1 MEHIGNYFIA
11 FVEAG
16 GLFAP
21 LLFISFHLLRP
32 LLFIPVIFICIT
44 GGVLFGAV
52 AGSLYSVIGITLSSI
67 LFYGMIRW
75 MPGTFKKLGTV
86 KEKMLG
92 KHTTVTTSQITILRL
107 IPFIHFHLLSL
118 CLIEMTAD
126 FKDYTKSTFISSI
139 PFVFIYTTI
148 GEWLSSL
155 SFIHVAL
162 FAIALLP
169 ILYLVRK
176 KEVIIKWHD
185 FFNGGTK
192 EKAHLSIDR

>member
-1 MEHIGNYFIA
+1 MELISNYFVA

-32 LLFIPVIFICIT
+32 MLFVPVIFICIT

-67 LFYGMIRW
+67 LFYGMIQW
-75 MPGTFKKLGTV
+75 MPNMFKKLNAV
-86 KEKMLG
+86 KEKFLG

-118 CLIEMTAD
+118 CLIEMTTG
-126 FKDYTKSTFISSI
+126 FKDYTKSSLISSL
-139 PFVFIYTTI
+139 PFVFIYTTV
-148 GEWLSSL
+148 GEWLSNL
-155 SFIHVAL
+155 SPLHVIL
-162 FAIALLP
+162 FVTALLP

-176 KEVIIKWHD
+176 KEIIIKWHD
-185 FFNGGTK
+185 FFNNKVK
-192 EKAHLSIDR
+192 EKAHLPADR

>member
-1 MEHIGNYFIA
+1 TM
-11 FVEAG
+11 
-16 GLFAP
+16 
-21 LLFISFHLLRP
+21 
-32 LLFIPVIFICIT
+32 
-44 GGVLFGAV
+44 
-52 AGSLYSVIGITLSSI
+52 SSI
-67 LFYGMIRW
+67 LFYGMMRW
-75 MPGTFKKLGTV
+75 MPGSFKKLGTV

-92 KHTTVTTSQITILRL
+92 KHTTVTTSQITRLRL
-107 IPFIHFHLLSL
+107 SPFIHVHLFYL
-118 CLIEMTAD
+118 CLIEMSAY
-126 FKDYTKSTFISSI
+126 FKNYTNTTFISSI
-139 PFVFIYTTI
+139 QFVLIYTTI

-185 FFNGGTK
+185 FFNSGTK

>member
-21 LLFISFHLLRP
+21 LLFISFHLLKQ
-32 LLFIPVIFICIT
+32 LLFIVVLFICIT
-44 GGVLFGAV
+44 CGVLFGGV
-52 AGSLYSVIGITLSSI
+52 AGSIYSVIGITLFSI

-75 MPGTFKKLGTV
+75 MPGTFKKRGTV

-118 CLIEMTAD
+118 CLIED
-126 FKDYTKSTFISSI
+126 RKS
-139 PFVFIYTTI
+139 V
-148 GEWLSSL
+148 
-155 SFIHVAL
+155 V
-162 FAIALLP
+162 
-169 ILYLVRK
+169 
-176 KEVIIKWHD
+176 
-185 FFNGGTK
+185 
-192 EKAHLSIDR
+192 